1 SGAAVARHAP
11 NRDNA
16 VKLLEYLVSDEAQ
29 SLYARANYEY
39 PVKAGVELDPVVAS
53 FGAMKVD
60 ALPLT
65 EVARHRRQA
74 SELVDKVGFDHGRHG
89 GRHAPAAD
97 PAADMN
103 AIATAIVPAPAGAA
117 RSRPDGWLLAAL
129 LVAALVVLPLLALAW
144 T

>member
-1 SGAAVARHAP
+1 VGRMKNSEEGSEQRQWGDAIKVIRPVFSSADGGGTHVNISGPAVAAHAP

-16 VKLLEYLVSDEAQ
+16 VRLLEYLVSDEAQ

-53 FGAMKVD
+53 FGTMKID

-74 SELVDKVGFDHGRHG
+74 SELVDKVGFDH
-89 GRHAPAAD
+89 
-97 PAADMN
+97 
-103 AIATAIVPAPAGAA
+103 
-117 RSRPDGWLLAAL
+117 
-129 LVAALVVLPLLALAW
+129 
-144 T
+144 